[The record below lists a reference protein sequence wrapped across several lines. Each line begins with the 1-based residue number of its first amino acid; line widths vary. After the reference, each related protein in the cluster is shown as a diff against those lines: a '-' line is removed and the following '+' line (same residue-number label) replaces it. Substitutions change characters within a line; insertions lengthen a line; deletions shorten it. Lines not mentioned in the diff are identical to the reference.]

1 MGCASDET
9 MRLLDVCKDLDSHD
23 IASFKYLCQD
33 DIDLKRLDTSHE
45 TTDIFQLLSHKESL
59 IEYVGHRLCLMD
71 RPCLVKELGLDLE
84 AVKSAVGDVTTSTI
98 TQYRKA
104 LFNVAQDLSM
114 EDVIAMIQKSRDCLK
129 NFSPAVRQIEKIG
142 KSGKVFEFLNIIQ
155 EKKHITSNNVSFLY
169 QLLYDINRGD
179 LVHILDSIKGY
190 DLNGFYPFDQCYPGK
205 CIIINNCKFENDLL
219 ERKGSHLDADE
230 LSKTFRQLNY
240 KIERHEDLK
249 SHQILEVTDT
259 LSKQDHSR
267 YSSVVVCILSH
278 GGPRSVYGVDGFPV
292 PVRNLTEKFTGS
304 NCKSLAGKPK
314 LFFVQACQ
322 GKKEQIVQRK
332 AAPRP
337 AAKAR
342 NDVIAV
348 EIDEDDTVE
357 EVIPD
362 ESDFLLAFSTAPG
375 CSSYRDPNN
384 GSYFIQAL
392 CDQIQKDCIRNHLLD
407 ILTDVNKRVSK
418 YDIPIEDDQTVKT
431 VPSYYSSL
439 THKLHFFPVNTR

>member
-219 ERKGSHLDADE
+219 ERKGSHLDA
-230 LSKTFRQLNY
+230 
-240 KIERHEDLK
+240 
-249 SHQILEVTDT
+249 
-259 LSKQDHSR
+259 
-267 YSSVVVCILSH
+267 
-278 GGPRSVYGVDGFPV
+278 G
-292 PVRNLTEKFTGS
+292 
-304 NCKSLAGKPK
+304 
-314 LFFVQACQ
+314 
-322 GKKEQIVQRK
+322 K

>member
-1 MGCASDET
+1 MGCISDET
-9 MRLLDVCKDLDSHD
+9 MRLLDVCEELDSHD

-33 DIDLKRLDTSHE
+33 DIDTKRLETSHE
-45 TTDIFQLLSHKESL
+45 TTDIFQLLQHKEFL
-59 IEYVGHRLCLMD
+59 VEYVGQRLYLMD
-71 RPCLVKELGLDLE
+71 RPCLVKKLGLDLE
-84 AVKSAVGDVTTSTI
+84 TVKRAVGDDTNSTI

-114 EDVIAMIQKSRDCLK
+114 EDVIAMIQKTRECLK

-142 KSGKVFEFLNIIQ
+142 KSGKIFEFLNIIQ

-169 QLLYDINRGD
+169 QLLYDIYRGE
-179 LVHILDSIKGY
+179 LVHFLEPIKGY
-190 DLNGFYPFDQCYPGK
+190 ESKGFYPFDQCY
-205 CIIINNCKFENDLL
+205 
-219 ERKGSHLDADE
+219 SDE
-230 LSKTFRQLNY
+230 LLKTFIQLNY

-249 SHQILEVTDT
+249 SHQILEVADT

-267 YSSVVVCILSH
+267 YSSMVVCILSH
-278 GGPRSVYGVDGFPV
+278 GGLRSVYGVDGFPV
-292 PVRNLTEKFTGS
+292 PIRTVTQKFTGS

-322 GKKEQIVQRK
+322 GSKEQIVQRRIAKRPVVK
-332 AAPRP
+332 AL
-337 AAKAR
+337 
-342 NDVIAV
+342 NDVICV

-357 EVIPD
+357 DVIPD

-392 CDQIQKDCIRNHLLD
+392 CDQIQKDCMRNHLLD

-418 YDIPIEDDQTVKT
+418 YEIPIEDNQTVKT
-431 VPSYYSSL
+431 VPSYYTSL